1 MQRKGDCDFF
11 AWANNEMTTYET
23 KIMERLKV
31 LDDRRN
37 ADNDRLEKLIETKVN
52 DQYLILE
59 KLIEKKYKDQYVKL
73 EKLIE
78 EKYKN
83 KYVKLRWELEQCQSN
98 GKIFW
103 GMMVVV
109 ILLFVFYF
117 SGYSGSRGTYLMLN

>member
-52 DQYLILE
+52 DQYLKLE
-59 KLIEKKYKDQYVKL
+59 KLIEKKYNDQYVKL
-73 EKLIE
+73 EKMIE

-83 KYVKLRWELEQCQSN
+83 KYVKLRWELEQCQTN
-98 GKIFW
+98 GKIFR
-103 GMMVVV
+103 GMIVVV
-109 ILLFVFYF
+109 ILLFVFYL

>member
-1 MQRKGDCDFF
+1 VITFFNLALSCRERVIVIFF

-37 ADNDRLEKLIETKVN
+37 ANNDRLEKLIETKVN
-52 DQYLILE
+52 DQYLKLE
-59 KLIEKKYKDQYVKL
+59 KLIEKIYNDQYVKL

-83 KYVKLRWELEQCQSN
+83 KYVKL
-98 GKIFW
+98 
-103 GMMVVV
+103 
-109 ILLFVFYF
+109 
-117 SGYSGSRGTYLMLN
+117 

>member
-37 ADNDRLEKLIETKVN
+37 ADNDRLKKLIETKIN

-59 KLIEKKYKDQYVKL
+59 KLIEKKYNDQYVKL

-83 KYVKLRWELEQCQSN
+83 KYIKLRRELEQCQSN

-103 GMMVVV
+103 GMIVVV
-109 ILLFVFYF
+109 ILLFVFYL
-117 SGYSGSRGTYLMLN
+117 SGYNESRGTYLMLN